1 MSVSARIS
9 PGETMMDGDTERYL
23 DVGASAMRA
32 IKTAPLL
39 GIPQAILDFP
49 CGHGRVTRHLRDAY
63 PDAELFVS
71 DLDEPGADF
80 CAAEFNAT
88 KLVSSLDLSDIDF
101 GRKFDLIWV
110 GSLITHLDAQTT
122 RDFFGFLSR
131 HLSSQGS
138 AIVTS
143 HGPLVAGRLFL
154 AQRSLY
160 SDIAPKLYGIVL
172 DDEAA
177 ILADYLAAGYG
188 YQDYSQQKGYGISL
202 ASRHWIAD
210 AAGCFGLVVA
220 SHRDHAWDN
229 HQDVVVLR
237 HTAAAP
243 AEQPANLG
251 LPAPGG
257 RS

>member
-1 MSVSARIS
+1 
-9 PGETMMDGDTERYL
+9 MMEDGDAEHYFAC
-23 DVGASAMRA
+23 GASAMRA

-39 GIPQAILDFP
+39 GIPQAILDLP

-88 KLVSSLDLSDIDF
+88 KLVSSLDFSDVDF

-143 HGPLVAGRLFL
+143 HGPFVASRLFL

-160 SDIAPKLYGIVL
+160 SDIAPSLRSLYSDIAPRLYGIVL

-177 ILADYLAAGYG
+177 ILADYLASGYG
-188 YQDYSQQKGYGISL
+188 YQNYSQQKGYGISL
-202 ASRHWIAD
+202 TSRHWIAD

-220 SHRDHAWDN
+220 SHLDHAWDN

-237 HTAAAP
+237 G
-243 AEQPANLG
+243 NNVC
-251 LPAPGG
+251 
-257 RS
+257 

>member
-1 MSVSARIS
+1 MMED
-9 PGETMMDGDTERYL
+9 GEAEHYFAC
-23 DVGASAMRA
+23 GASAMRA

-39 GIPQAILDFP
+39 GIPKAILDLP

-160 SDIAPKLYGIVL
+160 SDIAPSLRSLYSDIAPRLYGIVL

-257 RS
+257 RR